1 MTLTVRLDPD
11 LEKRFTAAVRRQK
24 RTKSEVV
31 TQLLTRYVEAREPKS
46 AYELAVEMGIV
57 GSVGDTPPD
66 LATNSRKYLQA
77 ALRAKAKREAGRR

>member
-11 LEKRFTAAVRRQK
+11 LEKKFNAAVRRQR

-31 TQLLTRYVEAREPKS
+31 TQLLTRYVETREPKS
-46 AYELAVEMGIV
+46 AYEIAEELGIV
-57 GSVGDTPPD
+57 GSVHDTPPD

-77 ALRAKAKREAGRR
+77 ALKAKHRR